1 MFKPRMTLK
10 MPRDPP
16 NHSEPRMMRMMPRTP
31 RISTPQ
37 TQVNNLDSGE
47 RKEPVPIETTLKTL
61 D

>member
-1 MFKPRMTLK
+1 MFKARMTLK

-16 NHSEPRMMRMMPRTP
+16 NHSKPRMTRMMPRTP

-47 RKEPVPIETTLKTL
+47 RNEPVPTEATLKTL